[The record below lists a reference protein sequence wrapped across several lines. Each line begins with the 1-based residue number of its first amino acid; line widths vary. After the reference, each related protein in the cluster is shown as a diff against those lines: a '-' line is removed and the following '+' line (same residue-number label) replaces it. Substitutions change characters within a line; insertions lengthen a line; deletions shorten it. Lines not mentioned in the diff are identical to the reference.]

1 MSEFPKPHITDLME
15 PSSKKA
21 KLSSRNCS
29 SVIKCG
35 QPETSSKVSLIQVV
49 VGQALVRSDGEIFGQ
64 VLAQGALL
72 YNSSHLHYHTATP
85 VF

>member
-1 MSEFPKPHITDLME
+1 MSESPKPHITDLME

-21 KLSSRNCS
+21 KLS